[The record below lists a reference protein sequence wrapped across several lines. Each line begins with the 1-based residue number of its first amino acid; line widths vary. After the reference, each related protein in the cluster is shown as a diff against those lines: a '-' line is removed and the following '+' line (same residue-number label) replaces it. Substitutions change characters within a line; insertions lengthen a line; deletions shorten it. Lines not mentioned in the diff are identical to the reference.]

1 MKKTICFLCI
11 LALTAGK
18 CMGQNAQPIIR
29 TNQSTI
35 TFFEKENPQK
45 RNWSINPQARPDI
58 LETSASEVTF
68 FSEKDTLTFKIEKD
82 SIYDFIVLRQKQDTA
97 YTQVRWISEN
107 PLENPQK
114 WMQKISPSGLLC
126 KKQAELDIDA
136 LIYTIGEVHPNMF
149 HNISQ
154 GEFFTQVNRIKESLP
169 DSISPINLYKKL
181 TSLVVNLGDGHT
193 GLLMPYNNQTQVLPM
208 QVNVDVNSLIMTVK
222 SSYDEIIPQGA
233 TILSINGK
241 SYKTILDEM
250 KTYING
256 ERDFFRI
263 QRLNNSFPEMC
274 HLIYNA
280 EKYEIEYC
288 INKGEKKIATLR
300 PASIKETKR
309 HLLPKG
315 KKESRKEAYSFTLM
329 KEKKCAIMDFRSFE
343 KTDKMKEFAD
353 SMFTT
358 LRENDIKHL
367 IIDIRNNGGGNS
379 KVGDELFKYISPV
392 PFNQFGNTVI
402 RITPTTKRIA
412 QYPINMA
419 PGWYF
424 HNAPEMI
431 QPLTVEEGHFDGK
444 VYLLTSNYT
453 FSSAS
458 VFSWAFKHFN
468 MGTVIGE
475 ETGGMNVHFGDILY
489 YKLPVSGITCYI
501 SYKRFW
507 NYGAN
512 EQDIHGT
519 LPDHPVPQA
528 EALEKALKLIKKSK

>member
-1 MKKTICFLCI
+1 MKRTICFLCI
-11 LALTAGK
+11 LALTVGNA
-18 CMGQNAQPIIR
+18 CGQNVLPIIR
-29 TNQSTI
+29 TNKSTI
-35 TFFEKENPQK
+35 TFFEKENPKK
-45 RNWSINPQARPDI
+45 RSWSINPQVRPDI
-58 LETSASEVTF
+58 LDTSASQVTF
-68 FSEKDTLTFKIEKD
+68 YSEKDTLIFNVEKD
-82 SIYDFIVLRQKQDTA
+82 GIYDFIVLRNERDTA
-97 YTQVRWISEN
+97 YTQVRWNSEN
-107 PLENPQK
+107 PLENPPK
-114 WMQKISPSGLLC
+114 WIQKISSSGLLS
-126 KKQAELDIDA
+126 KKQAQFDIDA

-169 DSISPINLYKKL
+169 DSISPINLYKN
-181 TSLVVNLGDGHT
+181 LVPLIVNLGDGHT
-193 GLLMPYNNQTQVLPM
+193 GLIMPYDNQTLVLPV

-250 KTYING
+250 KTFING

-263 QRLNNSFPEMC
+263 QRLNNSFPELC
-274 HLIYNA
+274 HLVYNA
-280 EKYEIEYC
+280 EKYEIEYR
-288 INKGEKKIATLR
+288 IGKREKKIATLF
-300 PASIKETKR
+300 PASIKETKK

-315 KKESRKEAYSFTLM
+315 KKEARKKAYSFTLM
-329 KEKKCAIMDFRSFE
+329 KEKKCAVMDFRSFDNP
-343 KTDKMKEFAD
+343 DKMKEFAD

-358 LRENDIKHL
+358 LRENNIKHL
-367 IIDIRNNGGGNS
+367 VIDIRNNGGGNS
-379 KVGDELFKYISPV
+379 KVGDELFKYISST

-412 QYPINMA
+412 QYPIDMA

-424 HNAPEMI
+424 HNSLEMI

-512 EQDIHGT
+512 EQNIHGT

-528 EALEKALKLIKKSK
+528 EALEKALKLIKRDM